1 MKTTRKMNDK
11 ILKVA
16 FTLGIT
22 MDEAYSLLA
31 CANYDPNQAITLYR
45 RLEKQ
50 S

>member
-16 FTLGIT
+16 FTLSIT

-31 CANYDPNQAITLYR
+31 CANFDPNQAITLYR